1 MVRKL
6 RTMMFVWYSCVFQIK
21 TNPYMYDHHVELIT
35 LLKAA
40 GDFDKL
46 RAAREAMNLIFPLTE
61 GTTVSKPKLKC

>member
-1 MVRKL
+1 
-6 RTMMFVWYSCVFQIK
+6 
-21 TNPYMYDHHVELIT
+21 MYDYHVELIT

-61 GTTVSKPKLKC
+61 GTTIAKRKPKCQYGIDGTWRALFLVRTAGKLV